1 MNGCKQIAIYKKKG
15 VICHLSNK
23 LPKDSPFVPLQDQ
36 SSIRGSASKAASKSR
51 SLGGA
56 RPSCFSS
63 KKRMSIAIFRYY
75 CQYQYM
81 YIYIYIYTYI
91 CSIFGIVG
99 YIYTYIIT
107 VNMCVYIHMYSGRLL
122 LEYDGICMM
131 EYGGQWDSMG
141 DI

>member
-1 MNGCKQIAIYKKKG
+1 MQG
-15 VICHLSNK
+15 
-23 LPKDSPFVPLQDQ
+23 P
-36 SSIRGSASKAASKSR
+36 AASPR
-51 SLGGA
+51 
-56 RPSCFSS
+56 
-63 KKRMSIAIFRYY
+63 KRGCQLRYLDIIVSIST
-75 CQYQYM
+75 C
-81 YIYIYIYTYI
+81 IYIYIYTYI